1 LKSDERGI
9 DTVFGALILILA
21 CIVTSAVLLTF
32 PDAGSQ
38 DWRETRVLED
48 QFDCILSSTV
58 EMASSESGN
67 ATRKSLSV
75 STYLIEIY
83 VDPSS
88 LQSPGSEES
97 ARAEICKVVDFYM
110 ARCAGWLLQLSW
122 ENNSTKEIASRNPL
136 AVGESDTY
144 VLERAV
150 PDPEHGSR
158 RIRLL
163 VAG

>member
-21 CIVTSAVLLTF
+21 CMVTSAVLLTF

-38 DWRETRVLED
+38 EWRETRDLEA

-58 EMASSESGN
+58 EVAASESGN

-75 STYLIEIY
+75 STYLIEMST
-83 VDPSS
+83 DSS
-88 LQSPGSEES
+88 ILQSSGSEES

-122 ENNSTKEIASRNPL
+122 ENNSTKEMASRNQL

-144 VLERAV
+144 VLERVV
-150 PDPEHGSR
+150 PDAEHGSR